1 MTKPLNFQ
9 QIIMKLQQYWADYGC
24 LIWFPY
30 SEKVGAGT
38 ANTATTLRALGP
50 EPWNV
55 AYVEPSFRPD
65 DGRYAENPNR
75 MQMHTQFQV
84 ILKPDPG
91 NPQELY
97 LESLYVLG
105 IKPEEHDI
113 RFVEDNWESPALGA
127 WGLGWEVWL
136 DGLEITQYTYFQQF
150 GGFDTDPVAVELTYG
165 LERIALYLQGVSSVW
180 EIDWDGEHTYGD
192 ILRRQE
198 VEYCTY
204 NFEVAD
210 VTRMVQS
217 YNIFEQE
224 AKECLARGLIVPA
237 HDYVLR
243 CSHTFNILDAR
254 GAIGVTERARYFAR
268 MRELSRQVAAAFIQ
282 QREQAGH
289 PFLKPPV
296 HPTQSISVPSIPQPT
311 QPLTFLLEIGTE
323 ELPPQDLSA
332 ALTQLREGVPALLER
347 LRLKH
352 GMVRVMGTP
361 RRLVVL
367 IDDLAE
373 RQQDEEQLVKGPPAH
388 VAYDAEGKPT
398 RAAEGFAR
406 SQQVLVIDLQ
416 IREAEGGRY
425 VFAVRRIPGRPVAEV
440 LSTALPELIA
450 SLKFEKSMRWLPSP
464 RAGGKDPSASFSRPI
479 RWLVCLLGEEV
490 LPFRYAGVV
499 SGRVSRGPRP
509 AGSPPI
515 EIQSAADYLATMTTY
530 GIQVDEA
537 ERRASIRDQA
547 AQLAAEVGGYVPDD
561 PALLDEVTNLVEQP
575 TALRGAF
582 DTRYLT
588 LPEPVLITVM
598 KKHQRY
604 FPVMNQA
611 GHLMPYFIAVRN
623 GDTRH
628 LDTVRRG
635 YENVLRARYDDAE
648 FFFKAD
654 SAQPLES
661 FLPRL
666 ETLLFQEQLGSML
679 DKTKRIEQLA
689 PIIGEQLG
697 LSPEEMETLRR
708 AAHLCKADLAT
719 QMVVELTSL
728 QGVMGREYAL
738 RSGESEAVATAIFE
752 HYLPRFAGDIL
763 PRTRPG
769 LVLGIANRLDSLA
782 GLFLVGLA
790 PSGSADPYG
799 LRRDALALVSVL
811 LEHDVDFSVAQGL
824 QTAAQFLP
832 DASGTSIAGDGEHVT
847 FTQVGDRQAA
857 LAACAEFIRRRLEI
871 VLREKGLRYDVVQAA
886 LAEQGDNPMRCLT
899 AAQALQRWVERPD
912 WERILV
918 AYARCKRIVRPLWE
932 EVRTYRLD
940 PTALDPDSL
949 ALWQKVCEVTA
960 PFAEGRRDVDAVLNA
975 LAQLTDAI
983 NLFFEKVL
991 VMAEDETIR
1000 RNRLALVY
1008 SIAALP
1014 DGLVDLSQLMGF

>member
-450 SLKFEKSMRWLPSP
+450 SLKFEKSMR
-464 RAGGKDPSASFSRPI
+464 
-479 RWLVCLLGEEV
+479 
-490 LPFRYAGVV
+490 
-499 SGRVSRGPRP
+499 
-509 AGSPPI
+509 
-515 EIQSAADYLATMTTY
+515 
-530 GIQVDEA
+530 
-537 ERRASIRDQA
+537 
-547 AQLAAEVGGYVPDD
+547 
-561 PALLDEVTNLVEQP
+561 
-575 TALRGAF
+575 
-582 DTRYLT
+582 
-588 LPEPVLITVM
+588 
-598 KKHQRY
+598 
-604 FPVMNQA
+604 
-611 GHLMPYFIAVRN
+611 
-623 GDTRH
+623 
-628 LDTVRRG
+628 
-635 YENVLRARYDDAE
+635 
-648 FFFKAD
+648 
-654 SAQPLES
+654 
-661 FLPRL
+661 
-666 ETLLFQEQLGSML
+666 
-679 DKTKRIEQLA
+679 
-689 PIIGEQLG
+689 
-697 LSPEEMETLRR
+697 
-708 AAHLCKADLAT
+708 
-719 QMVVELTSL
+719 
-728 QGVMGREYAL
+728 
-738 RSGESEAVATAIFE
+738 
-752 HYLPRFAGDIL
+752 
-763 PRTRPG
+763 
-769 LVLGIANRLDSLA
+769 
-782 GLFLVGLA
+782 
-790 PSGSADPYG
+790 
-799 LRRDALALVSVL
+799 
-811 LEHDVDFSVAQGL
+811 
-824 QTAAQFLP
+824 
-832 DASGTSIAGDGEHVT
+832 
-847 FTQVGDRQAA
+847 
-857 LAACAEFIRRRLEI
+857 
-871 VLREKGLRYDVVQAA
+871 
-886 LAEQGDNPMRCLT
+886 
-899 AAQALQRWVERPD
+899 
-912 WERILV
+912 
-918 AYARCKRIVRPLWE
+918 
-932 EVRTYRLD
+932 
-940 PTALDPDSL
+940 
-949 ALWQKVCEVTA
+949 
-960 PFAEGRRDVDAVLNA
+960 
-975 LAQLTDAI
+975 
-983 NLFFEKVL
+983 
-991 VMAEDETIR
+991 
-1000 RNRLALVY
+1000 
-1008 SIAALP
+1008 
-1014 DGLVDLSQLMGF
+1014 